1 MAISYEE
8 YKKKYGN
15 EIRQGQ
21 NNLIQQRRKNKKG
34 TKDNPIIAT
43 ESGVDKIYDNVVDKF
58 KKIDL
63 LDKGAFDDGYQF
75 GDVTKTVGS
84 SVGQAGTK
92 LFEGVY
98 GIGTSI
104 GNLVSRGVAE
114 VAEHTGHEEYAN
126 IVKDRLAGKRALA
139 WDDPSARL
147 LKEGKK
153 SQDPVT
159 KILEKADNKL
169 DYNSALGDTSKQIV
183 QGAGYYGGMIALQS
197 VGVPWQ
203 VTAGTTSFEN
213 SYEEAIQNGATDGQA
228 FKSAVFSAGGE
239 ILSEYM
245 FGGLKLPG
253 TGKTT
258 DAIASK
264 FIDKINDKGLKFLI
278 GAGISGIGEG
288 IEEVVSG
295 YFDAIGK
302 KLTYMS
308 EEELNDI
315 YTNDDK
321 LNDFIVGM
329 GTTWLSNGV
338 NPTTYVHARQGRNL
352 LSGRTSSEQ
361 TVIDKEIENRQ
372 KENPNANRSEIEK
385 QVEEDLQNG
394 DISIES
400 IESTLASDEYSARQ
414 EIIDLRTELQE
425 LQNQDTSSLSI
436 AENLEN
442 KRKINE
448 IQQQLSQ
455 MNLEEVTTN
464 LSNKMDEILANN
476 ELLQKSYYNEL
487 QKGVQFNMENRTPV
501 DGDLANKVY
510 ESAIRTIANNT
521 NQTHKNVDMIAK
533 LSEAT
538 GHQYL
543 FTNNA
548 ELKEMGRIPKG
559 NKTNGFKDKDG
570 TIYINVDSKEAK
582 QVIVGHET
590 THLLEEINSD
600 YKAYQKELLKY
611 AQEKGDYQEY
621 YDYYTNI
628 KAYKNDD
635 IASEITAELTGRYLF
650 TDPTFINR
658 LTQQPTIFNRI
669 RQGIKKLTT
678 YFKGTSD
685 EKALMELQ
693 DKFEDAYRK
702 MQKTHKESEKDTSE
716 NKEIHNKKP
725 NTVQNSLSK
734 DGKVA
739 KKSGIEYNKNGN
751 LDKYKSSTLFNNIMQ
766 KGKASTDEFVLAND
780 GTNYYRV
787 HKDINN
793 EYEIISKIPIEGN
806 EDFIKDYE
814 KRWKNYDRNGNSIN
828 ESNEKIKIRQG
839 YSIRDSSGVEGEQTW
854 TEFIDE
860 VLERQQTRRFN
871 NRQSIERNGQNSG
884 ELDNSFS
891 NDIKYSLSVD
901 NQGNKLSVQ
910 QEKYFK
916 NSKARDEDGNLK
928 VVYHTTTDRTV
939 QFNEFNPVGTDHYR
953 FGNQVVNYYTDSKEM
968 SGSYANQ
975 SYEMAD
981 TKKITSMKEVKDYI
995 KEMNEYKWGTYKT
1008 YELQKDG
1015 NNYNLVDNSVLHNMD
1030 KTKNEVYQEAIN
1042 YKKTLTNEELEQFR
1056 DMFNHNSVYGTDG
1069 TYNIDS
1075 YLINNGYKFGSR
1087 QDEIAQKYLR
1097 EIYSQSMQTLLIY
1110 DDVLFFD
1117 GKANVIHT
1125 FKNKEDLFR
1134 NIKSINSLKVKR
1146 QYEGYINITNPYV
1159 VDGEGRYWNSIYT
1172 KNEDYSISQHLD
1184 NLEKNILYDDFIK
1197 RKIFELKGES
1207 LKENST
1213 PENDVNQEQAFNYFK
1228 EELPKLLKEH
1238 NSYVDNVQLNENAK
1252 YKKDT
1257 YSWLWYACNYG
1268 NLMYEKPEQLK
1279 QDIIDSVRDKSST
1292 NDIVKR
1298 VIEMNQNGSNY
1309 DGVILQNVVD
1319 YGGEHESEA
1328 PANLYI
1334 TFNSNQFKAKDNLTP
1349 TKDNDIRYSLG
1360 DNDLFDD
1367 NDISSVTTYEEQLA
1381 RNNQLMSDIQ
1391 QELNDIKTSLN
1402 VQTPNEKPY
1411 EYTDSNNIAPIDP
1424 VQTFM
1429 ERANK
1434 KIKNPEDIAPISSDI
1449 TPARK
1454 TTTTLMEALVNQ
1466 NHIIDSLGHQAA
1478 VLGDRFNNAPAEV
1491 LADVGTGQTNY
1502 NGDIVGKSINEIF
1515 DWAKQSGYI
1524 NEFNDYL
1531 FHKSNI
1537 ERHEQGKGSQTPRTD
1552 SEEIVK
1558 EYEKQ
1563 YPFFIKHAQDVYKFS
1578 QNALQNQV
1586 DAGIVDKSI
1595 QSLLNKLYTHY
1606 IPFYSVEESPYTNY
1620 RENGVLKARSTLRKA
1635 IGGAGEIMT
1644 PEQALIKQSFQTKRA
1659 VAFNKLAQQIV
1670 NQLGGKETVDIRNK
1684 DFKWEANIK
1693 DSLYVDENGDKY
1705 LVAYFDGNPLQAK
1718 ISNELYDE
1726 LNRTQESGLKAFED
1740 SLPYISKPIQKISN
1754 IRRNLITSWN
1764 PAFLIR
1770 NAIKDPQ
1777 DAIVNSKHTGLWLK
1791 NFPTSLVEL
1800 AQNKTD
1806 ESKKFLA
1813 LYGNGNL
1820 SGDYNNMVY
1829 KPSRGVAKLNEL
1841 IELAPRYAEFK
1852 ASLQAGEDINTAIYN
1867 AREVTTNF
1875 GRGGY
1880 VSKFLNRNG
1889 MTFLNASIQGMDK
1902 LVRNLSGEYGRENQ
1916 VKAIVGTL
1924 TKLALFGVLPSLL
1937 NHLSY
1942 DDDEDYEALP
1952 EYVKDGYYL
1961 FKTGDNDFIRIPK
1974 GRVLSVMGNLA
1985 RRSIEYAN
1993 GDENAFDEFLSNSW
2007 SQIGVDPE
2015 GSNIL
2020 APIKQAYGSENGTA
2034 WYGGDIVPTR
2044 LQDKPKAEQYD
2055 TSTDA
2060 ISKFI
2065 GKVFNV
2071 SPYKLNYVI
2080 DQYSGAIGDIG
2091 LPLITPET
2099 TNDKTGL
2106 ANVLAP
2112 MTDQFV
2118 VDSTTD
2124 NKYVSNIYNLADE
2137 LKVIQNGTNATDEDK
2152 LRYKYIASKTSEM
2165 SKLYKE
2171 RRELQEDSTM
2181 DKKLKYQK
2189 LQAIKNE
2196 INSIAKDG
2204 LDNYKNITT
2213 MSNYSKVEDKEYY
2226 LNNKGEW
2233 TSINDEELDELNALG
2248 MTDLEKNTYFETKDK
2263 TISIVNEYKEELAN
2277 TTDSTVK
2284 TNLNLS
2290 KKIDITNAISNS
2302 GLSDLQKFALYDK
2315 YYASEKTISNIQN
2328 SNIDFDT
2335 YAKSTYEIESIKNQY
2350 KTVDGMSSKEKTAI
2364 TNTRKRAV
2372 QNYIDSLNIDIG
2384 QKVIVQKV
2392 IGGYS
2397 VKGYEN
2403 YMIPYIDN
2411 LNISQEEKQAL
2422 YDALYKN

>member
-702 MQKTHKESEKDTSE
+702 MSKSKTSNEKT
-716 NKEIHNKKP
+716 
-725 NTVQNSLSK
+725 QNSLSK
-734 DGKVA
+734 EGKVA
-739 KKSGIEYNKNGN
+739 KKSGIDYNKNGN

-766 KGKASTDEFVLAND
+766 KGKASTDEYVLAND
-780 GTNYYRV
+780 GINYYRV
-787 HKDINN
+787 HKNINN

-910 QEKYFK
+910 QEDYFK

-939 QFNEFNPVGTDHYR
+939 QFNEFNPVGTEHYR

-975 SYEMAD
+975 NYTMAD
-981 TKKITSMKEVKDYI
+981 TKKMENIKDVEEYLSRVNEKWNQFYDRNADYQIKKENGKYNIYNTVEQDVI
-995 KEMNEYKWGTYKT
+995 KGVNEFIDTLNQEEKEFILKYLQDGASEIL
-1008 YELQKDG
+1008 YEDRHGLNDNERASIRKYENWLNKQAKPISLDHLPQ
-1015 NNYNLVDNSVLHNMD
+1015 NYLGMVLLSNYHNMPVASYNS
-1030 KTKNEVYQEAIN
+1030 KQE
-1042 YKKTLTNEELEQFR
+1042 
-1056 DMFNHNSVYGTDG
+1056 M
-1069 TYNIDS
+1069 
-1075 YLINNGYKFGSR
+1075 
-1087 QDEIAQKYLR
+1087 
-1097 EIYSQSMQTLLIY
+1097 
-1110 DDVLFFD
+1110 
-1117 GKANVIHT
+1117 
-1125 FKNKEDLFR
+1125 FR
-1134 NIKSINSLKVKR
+1134 NIMSDIADRNKY
-1146 QYEGYINITNPYV
+1146 QYEGYVNITNPYV

-1184 NLEKNILYDDFIK
+1184 NLEKNILHDDFIK
-1197 RKIFELKGES
+1197 KKIFELKGES
-1207 LKENST
+1207 LRENST

-1319 YGGEHESEA
+1319 YGGEHESET
-1328 PANLYI
+1328 PADLYI

-1402 VQTPNEKPY
+1402 VQIPKEEPY
-1411 EYTDSNNIAPIDP
+1411 KYTDSKNIAPVDP

-1466 NHIIDSLGHQAA
+1466 NHIIDSLGHQATI
-1478 VLGDRFNNAPAEV
+1478 LGDRFNNAPAEV

-1537 ERHEQGKGSQTPRTD
+1537 ERHDQGKGSQTPRTD

-1620 RENGVLKARSTLRKA
+1620 RENGVLKARSTLKRA

-1777 DAIVNSKHTGLWLK
+1777 DAIVNSKHTKLWLK
-1791 NFPTSLVEL
+1791 NFPTSLIEL

-1820 SGDYNNMVY
+1820 FGDYNNMVY
-1829 KPSRGVAKLNEL
+1829 KPSKGVAKLNEL

-1880 VSKFLNRNG
+1880 VPKFLNRNG
-1889 MTFLNASIQGMDK
+1889 MTFLNASIQGVDK
-1902 LVRNLSGEYGRENQ
+1902 LVRNLSGEYGRTNQ

-1924 TKLALFGVLPSLL
+1924 SKLALFGVLPSLL
-1937 NHLSY
+1937 NHFAY

-1985 RRSIEYAN
+1985 RRSLEYAN
-1993 GDENAFDEFLSNSW
+1993 GDENAFDEFLKNSW

-2015 GSNIL
+2015 GSHIL
-2020 APIKQAYGSENGTA
+2020 APIKQAYWSGENGEA

-2044 LQDKPKAEQYD
+2044 LQDKPASEQYD

-2065 GKVFNV
+2065 GKIFNV

-2080 DQYSGAIGDIG
+2080 DQYSGAIGDVG

-2137 LKVIQNGTNATDEDK
+2137 LKVIQNGTSATDEDK
-2152 LRYKYIASKTSEM
+2152 LRYKYVASKTSEM

-2171 RRELQEDSTM
+2171 RRELQEDTSM
-2181 DKKLKYQK
+2181 SKELKYKK
-2189 LQAIKNE
+2189 LQAIKDE
-2196 INSIAKDG
+2196 INTIAKEG
-2204 LDNYKNITT
+2204 LDNYKNLTT

-2233 TSINDEELDELNALG
+2233 TSIKDEELDELNALG

-2263 TISIVNEYKEELAN
+2263 TTSIVNEYKEELAN
-2277 TTDSTVK
+2277 TIDSTVK
-2284 TNLNLS
+2284 SNLNLS

-2328 SNIDFDT
+2328 ANIDFDT